1 MPSIS
6 IKEGAM
12 RYKIDNHSLA
22 REIDGIYA
30 KCFCP
35 YVADTSPCGD
45 WCPHFEE
52 TVGNNPHFI
61 MQ

>member
-1 MPSIS
+1 
-6 IKEGAM
+6 M